1 MQTKRFFQ
9 WLFMAI
15 VMATV
20 SFSLTACSEDDD
32 NGGGGGGNTEEAS
45 YDAYLFS
52 RVASIMQATD
62 NEGKPIESE
71 EDLPSDW
78 NKKQYTPTIGVVTD
92 GSNERVRSL
101 AVSGMNEAVEFF
113 RSLSKATL
121 FDTLTA
127 TYLYQDTIGSIH
139 YAKVND
145 GTTYASIEF
154 EIPQLKI
161 DKLHLVTPDAIGDN
175 GTFSGEPYYHIG
187 DVVKDK
193 EGCIWFCV
201 RSAFSKAKVEH
212 THWVSFTIPGRKLKH
227 YDSDS
232 KHGELYIT
240 KDLGDD
246 TRMLTYFAQL
256 FKVMANPDIY
266 DRAVEGANGQLNKG
280 LGELG
285 YEAYTK
291 ETVREIAGYWDS
303 KGIWDSSTPKY
314 LPKEQVKTMQNMC
327 FLYGSMNKKSKSLVV
342 PIADISGETMTTTNY
357 RNWSITFT
365 GKESFNVSD
374 YIEFGRNNTAGAPAP
389 AEMAMVVRI
398 KNGREL
404 GNSWSHPSATEPIK
418 NVTPIYLYR
427 NEHLVPYFRPGD
439 VIKDKKGSKW
449 ICIEPS
455 GNATRKTDAIF
466 ISFDVDNTGQME
478 AIPEK
483 YAPRVL
489 SQLINL
495 YSWKEF
501 RDNVSSAAKVN
512 LDSMF
517 VKRNGFMGQ
526 LLCTSIPYKGE
537 RASELLMRVV
547 QQTGSS
553 GTVNYR
559 LFKHYTKKT
568 DKLIELSDVCEQTYV
583 ENYQDDYSNTP
594 FTAHP
599 NASATLTKA
608 YPKPIYWDNYAWN
621 TTTQS
626 FSKKGY
632 RNIFNEP
639 VMLINM
645 RILQD
650 NGTGNIDGYTLVQK
664 AKANALNYAIYQ
676 NLYLY
681 GKFNFYVDEAK
692 FVPSDYLK

>member
-1 MQTKRFFQ
+1 
-9 WLFMAI
+9 
-15 VMATV
+15 
-20 SFSLTACSEDDD
+20 
-32 NGGGGGGNTEEAS
+32 
-45 YDAYLFS
+45 
-52 RVASIMQATD
+52 
-62 NEGKPIESE
+62 
-71 EDLPSDW
+71 
-78 NKKQYTPTIGVVTD
+78 
-92 GSNERVRSL
+92 
-101 AVSGMNEAVEFF
+101 
-113 RSLSKATL
+113 
-121 FDTLTA
+121 
-127 TYLYQDTIGSIH
+127 
-139 YAKVND
+139 
-145 GTTYASIEF
+145 
-154 EIPQLKI
+154 
-161 DKLHLVTPDAIGDN
+161 
-175 GTFSGEPYYHIG
+175 
-187 DVVKDK
+187 
-193 EGCIWFCV
+193 
-201 RSAFSKAKVEH
+201 
-212 THWVSFTIPGRKLKH
+212 
-227 YDSDS
+227 
-232 KHGELYIT
+232 
-240 KDLGDD
+240 
-246 TRMLTYFAQL
+246 
-256 FKVMANPDIY
+256 
-266 DRAVEGANGQLNKG
+266 
-280 LGELG
+280 
-285 YEAYTK
+285 
-291 ETVREIAGYWDS
+291 
-303 KGIWDSSTPKY
+303 
-314 LPKEQVKTMQNMC
+314 
-327 FLYGSMNKKSKSLVV
+327 
-342 PIADISGETMTTTNY
+342 
-357 RNWSITFT
+357 
-365 GKESFNVSD
+365 
-374 YIEFGRNNTAGAPAP
+374 
-389 AEMAMVVRI
+389 MVVRI

-404 GNSWSHPSATEPIK
+404 GNGWSHPSATEPIK

-439 VIKDKKGSKW
+439 VIKDKKGSNW

-650 NGTGNIDGYTLVQK
+650 DGTGNIDGYTLVQK
-664 AKANALNYAIYQ
+664 AKVNALNYAIYQ